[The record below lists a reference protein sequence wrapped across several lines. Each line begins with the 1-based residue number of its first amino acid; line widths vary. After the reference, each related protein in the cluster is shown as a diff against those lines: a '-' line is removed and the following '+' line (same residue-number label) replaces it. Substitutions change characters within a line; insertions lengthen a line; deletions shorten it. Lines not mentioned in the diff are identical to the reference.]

1 MRFTSFCHIARANA
15 IESFILLCVTFS
27 REFLQIKEFIILNRN
42 FSFVYLLHFFL
53 FFSFFFINIP
63 LFIFVR
69 KLDALFSYDANMQI
83 FE

>member
-27 REFLQIKEFIILNRN
+27 RKFLQIKEFIILNRN

-53 FFSFFFINIP
+53 FFLHFINIP
-63 LFIFVR
+63 LFVFVR
-69 KLDALFSYDANMQI
+69 KLDTLFSYDANMQI